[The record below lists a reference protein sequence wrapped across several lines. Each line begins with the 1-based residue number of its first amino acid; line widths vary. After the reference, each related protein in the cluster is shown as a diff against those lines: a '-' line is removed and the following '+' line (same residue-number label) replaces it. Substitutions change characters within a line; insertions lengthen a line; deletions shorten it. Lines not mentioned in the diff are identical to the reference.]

1 MRFLNF
7 YVVWLI
13 IVWYHNSSNLML
25 HIHYICHTGH
35 FCTRIHTYIHIYVHC
50 HSVVHSSTLAPL
62 CWLAL
67 RHSCVSGSVEH
78 ETHSGVCV
86 RCLVK
91 MIHVIIIHVY
101 THNHTL
107 QHSTNQLLLVTYIH
121 LLQSVTHTHFSS
133 TTVCMDLNCKNKGTA
148 KDSIVPK
155 DINIHV
161 TIAYVCV
168 CAYREQQ
175 WQRFLSRQSASS
187 RWGR

>member
-1 MRFLNF
+1 M
-7 YVVWLI
+7 WSHI
-13 IVWYHNSSNLML
+13 IASCCIYIIIYML
-25 HIHYICHTGH
+25 HRPRTTSAHAY
-35 FCTRIHTYIHIYVHC
+35 IHTYVHY
-50 HSVVHSSTLAPL
+50 HSVVQSSMLAPP

-67 RHSCVSGSVEH
+67 RHSCVSGGVEQ
-78 ETHSGVCV
+78 ETHSGACFW
-86 RCLVK
+86 CLVK
-91 MIHVIIIHVY
+91 ITHIIIIIHVY

-107 QHSTNQLLLVTYIH
+107 QHSTNQLLLGTYIH
-121 LLQSVTHTHFSS
+121 MLQSVTHAHFSS

-175 WQRFLSRQSASS
+175 WQRFLSKQSASS

>member
-1 MRFLNF
+1 MIGAILCFIL
-7 YVVWLI
+7 YI
-13 IVWYHNSSNLML
+13 IML
-25 HIHYICHTGH
+25 HRPLLRT
-35 FCTRIHTYIHIYVHC
+35 HTYVRTYVDC
-50 HSVVHSSTLAPL
+50 HSVVQSSTLAPL

-67 RHSCVSGSVEH
+67 RHSCVSSSVEH
-78 ETHSGVCV
+78 ETHSGACFW
-86 RCLVK
+86 CLVK
-91 MIHVIIIHVY
+91 IIHIYNIIHVY

-107 QHSTNQLLLVTYIH
+107 QHSSNQLLLVTCIH
-121 LLQSVTHTHFSS
+121 MLQSVTHTHFSS

-175 WQRFLSRQSASS
+175 WQRFLSKQSASS